1 MDLTAMGTD
10 YARELS
16 ENALSKMKASEL
28 TGRDLSKADDE
39 ELMEACKKFE
49 EYFTEQIFKTA
60 LKSASA
66 LSGDKG
72 GSLYMDTM
80 KDYYQDEYSKAIAT
94 SASESGQI
102 GLARELF
109 EQMKRSQGVS
119 LEEALQKNAASSEEP
134 SEGSGEEGGGE
145 ALQDEAV
152 SMS

>member
-28 TGRDLSKADDE
+28 TDRDLSNANDE
-39 ELMEACKKFE
+39 ELMDACKKFE
-49 EYFTEQIFKTA
+49 EYFTEQIFKAA
-60 LKSASA
+60 LKSTSA
-66 LSGDKG
+66 LSEDKNA
-72 GSLYMDTM
+72 SLYMNTM

-94 SASESGQI
+94 SASETGQV
-102 GLARELF
+102 GLAKELF
-109 EQMKRSQGVS
+109 EQMKRSQGVT
-119 LEEALQKNAASSEEP
+119 LEEALRKSAASSEDQEEAG
-134 SEGSGEEGGGE
+134 SEE

>member
-16 ENALSKMKASEL
+16 ENALSKMKAQEL
-28 TGRDLSKADDE
+28 TYKDLSKADDK
-39 ELMEACKKFE
+39 ELMDACKKFE

-60 LKSASA
+60 LKSTTA
-66 LSGDKG
+66 LSGDKN

-80 KDYYQDEYSKAIAT
+80 KDYFQDEYSKAIAT

-102 GLARELF
+102 GLAKELF

-119 LEEALQKNAASSEEP
+119 LEEALKKSMGSEEA
-134 SEGSGEEGGGE
+134 SDESGNEE